1 VKHFSTISEYFV
13 QNTINSSSRVAPG
26 PLPESNFIA
35 TNRRAGVEPP
45 MTTATKEGK
54 ATIKKRMAEPR
65 KINAPPNKKSMPNN
79 QAEPKKRKETKK
91 K

>member
-1 VKHFSTISEYFV
+1 MYFL
-13 QNTINSSSRVAPG
+13 QNIINNSSRVDLG

-45 MTTATKEGK
+45 MSTATKEGR
-54 ATIKKRMAEPR
+54 ATIRKRMAEPR
-65 KINAPPNKKSMPNN
+65 KRNAPPNKKSMPNN
-79 QAEPKKRKETKK
+79 ESEPKKRKETKK

>member
-1 VKHFSTISEYFV
+1 M